1 MEKTNLQDEANVLDL
16 VTNDSRFTRFGEAI
30 KAAGLA
36 EKFSNAEDLTLFV
49 PTNGAFAKLPH
60 NKADD
65 LMKTENR
72 VQLQRLVLLHVYSGK
87 LLAEDLKELNALRME
102 AGQEIKVSVSP
113 DLKDISLANA
123 KVMLPKAEAKNGV
136 VYALDSVLQPA
147 SSASA
152 AA

>member
-1 MEKTNLQDEANVLDL
+1 MEKTNSRGELNVLDL
-16 VTNDSRFTRFGEAI
+16 VANDSRFTRFGEAI
-30 KAAGLA
+30 KAAGLG

-49 PTNGAFAKLPH
+49 PTNGAFARLPQDKVL
-60 NKADD
+60 N

-87 LLAEDLKELNALRME
+87 LLAEDLKQLNALKME
-102 AGQEIKVSVSP
+102 TGQEIQVSVSP

-136 VYALDSVLQPA
+136 VYALDEVLQPA
-147 SSASA
+147 SRAYA

>member
-1 MEKTNLQDEANVLDL
+1 MKKTDSRGEVGVLDL
-16 VTNDSRFTRFGEAI
+16 VANDSRFTRFGEAI
-30 KAAGLA
+30 KAAGLD
-36 EKFSNAEDLTLFV
+36 EQFSKAKDLTLFV
-49 PTNGAFAKLPH
+49 PTNGAFAKLPQDKVV
-60 NKADD
+60 N
-65 LMKTENR
+65 LMKAENR
-72 VQLQRLVLLHVYSGK
+72 AQLRRLVLLHAYSSK
-87 LLAEDLKELNALRME
+87 LLAEDLKELDALKTE

-136 VYALDSVLQPA
+136 VYPLDAVLQPA

>member
-1 MEKTNLQDEANVLDL
+1 MEKTNSRGEVNVLDL
-16 VTNDSRFTRFGEAI
+16 VAKDSRFTRFGEAI
-30 KAAGLA
+30 KAAGLN

-49 PTNGAFAKLPH
+49 PTNGAFAKLPQD
-60 NKADD
+60 KVGD
-65 LMKTENR
+65 LMKAENR

-87 LLAEDLKELNALRME
+87 LLAEDLKELDALKTE

-123 KVMLPKAEAKNGV
+123 RVMLPKAEAKNGV